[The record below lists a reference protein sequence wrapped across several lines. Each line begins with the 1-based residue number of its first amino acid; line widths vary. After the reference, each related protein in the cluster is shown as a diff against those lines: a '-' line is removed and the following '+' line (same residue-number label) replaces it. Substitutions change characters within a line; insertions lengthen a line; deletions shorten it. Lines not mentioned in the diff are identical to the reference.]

1 MKYFQMF
8 RITGTPNSIAYDD
21 GLKSTQAEP
30 KRLVAVHA
38 QLDSYSRSDDNSI
51 QGWHERAKVFEF
63 PSTLI
68 PTQHDSDGEETTAAA
83 RSRAIPVDID
93 LPAGET
99 FKAAIQCAATAKV
112 FRGAYEYEIIS

>member
-1 MKYFQMF
+1 MRYFQMF
-8 RITGTPNSIAYDD
+8 RVTGVANTITYDE

-30 KRLVAVHA
+30 KRLIAVHA
-38 QLDSYSRSDDNSI
+38 QLDSYSRSDDNSV

-68 PTQHDSDGEETTAAA
+68 PTQHDSDEAETKDTV
-83 RSRAIPVDID
+83 RSRTIPVDID

-99 FKAAIQCAATAKV
+99 FKAAIQCAATGKV
-112 FRGAYEYEIIS
+112 FRGAYEYEIV